1 MDRVYCI
8 VCGSKA
14 TPGTRFCSSCG
25 ESLPDSPSRPEDRGE
40 KTPVDA
46 LRRAWLIGSAPACGI
61 VVSEATVS
69 GRHCR
74 LSKAGDQYTIEDL
87 GSANGTWVSGR
98 RINSPVRVQ
107 PHQTVTLGQ
116 GVSFPWDRILGLSG
130 ENKALEP
137 PSPETT
143 VIRVGRRPDT
153 DVVLDYPMVSGYHAQ
168 IVVSNAG
175 AVIED
180 LGSTNGTALNDV
192 ENKIQRAPLTTSD
205 MVFFG
210 AHRVPAS
217 RFLTTGP
224 MTCLAAQTSQPE
236 PGSAPAAEPTSLD
249 LPVQP
254 SEESSVPPIETAQ
267 WKPEF
272 ASILFTDIVDFT
284 LLDPAR
290 QVQARQKL
298 EQAVQD
304 ADAFRQARREN
315 IIVARPT
322 GDGVAL
328 VFFAHPS
335 RAAECA
341 VQIAK
346 ILENNSV
353 LSLRMGIHQGTVYKM
368 KDINGSEDVS
378 GSGINMAQR
387 VMDCGNAGHILV
399 SASVAEAL
407 KGTMDW
413 HQFVHAV
420 GLRKIKHGDSIEI
433 YNLRGPN
440 FGSEVEP
447 PSRS

>member
-1 MDRVYCI
+1 L
-8 VCGSKA
+8 
-14 TPGTRFCSSCG
+14 
-25 ESLPDSPSRPEDRGE
+25 ELP
-40 KTPVDA
+40 
-46 LRRAWLIGSAPACGI
+46 I
-61 VVSEATVS
+61 
-69 GRHCR
+69 
-74 LSKAGDQYTIEDL
+74 
-87 GSANGTWVSGR
+87 
-98 RINSPVRVQ
+98 Q
-107 PHQTVTLGQ
+107 P
-116 GVSFPWDRILGLSG
+116 
-130 ENKALEP
+130 K
-137 PSPETT
+137 
-143 VIRVGRRPDT
+143 
-153 DVVLDYPMVSGYHAQ
+153 
-168 IVVSNAG
+168 
-175 AVIED
+175 
-180 LGSTNGTALNDV
+180 
-192 ENKIQRAPLTTSD
+192 
-205 MVFFG
+205 
-210 AHRVPAS
+210 
-217 RFLTTGP
+217 
-224 MTCLAAQTSQPE
+224 
-236 PGSAPAAEPTSLD
+236 
-249 LPVQP
+249 
-254 SEESSVPPIETAQ
+254 EESSVPQTAQ

-272 ASILFTDIVDFT
+272 ASVLFTDIVGFT

-304 ADAFRQARREN
+304 ADVFRQARREN

-322 GDGVAL
+322 GDGIAL

-335 RAAECA
+335 LAAECA

-353 LSLRMGIHQGTVYKM
+353 LSLRMGIHQGTVYRM

-440 FGSEVEP
+440 FGCELEP
-447 PSRS
+447 PSKP